1 MYKYQEALLEE
12 ILKSLKM
19 IEDMTDERYSVY
31 LGEEQDPEAE
41 RMGYPTSI
49 YAEVNG
55 REYFSMIEDV
65 WYTPSELTHKN
76 VKFSKDIFLGFNKL
90 IDTILKD
97 NKERKEFTEKLV
109 NEMKAFNK
117 ALKDTQEENV

>member
-1 MYKYQEALLEE
+1 MYKYQEELLNE

-19 IEDMTDERYSVY
+19 IEDMTDERYAVY

-49 YAEVNG
+49 YAEING
-55 REYFSMIEDV
+55 REYFSMCDV
-65 WYTPSELTHKN
+65 WYTSSELTHKN
-76 VKFSKDIFLGFNKL
+76 VKFSKDIFLRFNKL
-90 IDTILKD
+90 IDQVLKD
-97 NKERKEFTEKLV
+97 NKEREAFTEKLL

-117 ALKDTQEENV
+117 ALKDTREGKA

>member
-1 MYKYQEALLEE
+1 MYKYQETLLEE
-12 ILKSLKM
+12 IVKSLKM

-55 REYFSMIEDV
+55 REYFSICDV
-65 WYTPSELTHKN
+65 WFTSSELTHKN
-76 VKFSKDIFLGFNKL
+76 VKFSKDIFLRFNKL
-90 IDTILKD
+90 IDNVLKD
-97 NKERKEFTEKLV
+97 NKERKEFTEKLL
-109 NEMKAFNK
+109 NEMRAFNK
-117 ALKDTQEENV
+117 VLKDTQEAKA